1 MWPGFSGRFVKKLPL
16 LLDGGK
22 QSSNERK
29 DSQAF
34 SAWTK
39 GMLGAGGGR
48 RFEELAS
55 GKSELLHGVAGS
67 LAESGQAV
75 RLKGIPGFGR
85 AVGPPDEQAFDVR
98 VVSQAEMHANIT
110 GAEVA

>member
-39 GMLGAGGGR
+39 GMLGAGGWSPVRGVGVGELGITSRGGR
-48 RFEELAS
+48 FPGGEWPGGRVEGYPRLRQSRRANER
-55 GKSELLHGVAGS
+55 AGFRC
-67 LAESGQAV
+67 A
-75 RLKGIPGFGR
+75 GR
-85 AVGPPDEQAFDVR
+85 
-98 VVSQAEMHANIT
+98 
-110 GAEVA
+110 